1 MAAIPYQTALIVGA
15 GSGLS
20 AALARLFVSK
30 GLKLGLVA
38 RDTDKLKDLAGQ
50 TGAKLFRCDAT
61 NPAGVEKLFTEV
73 DQQLGGADVVI
84 YNVAGRVRG
93 SLVDLDPK
101 DVAFALNAGAFG
113 GFLVAQQALKRM
125 LVKQQGALFFTGATA
140 SIKGN
145 AQSAPFAM
153 GKFALRALAQSAAR
167 EFQPQNIHVA
177 HFIIDGAIRPANV
190 PVSPGQRE
198 DMIDPD
204 AIAQIY
210 FDFLAQP
217 RGAWS
222 FEVDLRTFIEKF

>member
-1 MAAIPYQTALIVGA
+1 MTTFPYKTALIVGA

-20 AALARLFVSK
+20 AALARLLSAK
-30 GLKLGLVA
+30 GLQIGLAA
-38 RDTDKLKDLAGQ
+38 RNVDKLAGLAAQ
-50 TGAKLFRCDAT
+50 TNAKLFKADAT
-61 NPAGVEKLFTEV
+61 DPDAVATLFASV
-73 DQQLGGADVVI
+73 DQELGGADVVI

-93 SLVDLDPK
+93 SLTDLDPK

-113 GFLVAQQALKRM
+113 GFLVAQQAIRRM
-125 LVKQQGALFFTGATA
+125 RAKGQGALFFTGATA

-167 EFQPQNIHVA
+167 EYSPHNIHVA
-177 HFIIDGAIRPANV
+177 HFIIDGAIRPGNV
-190 PVSPGQRE
+190 PPGPGRE

-204 AIAQIY
+204 AIAQTY

-222 FEVDLRTFIEKF
+222 FEADLRTFVEKF

>member
-1 MAAIPYQTALIVGA
+1 MTTFPYKTALIVGA

-20 AALARLFVSK
+20 AALARLLSAK
-30 GLKLGLVA
+30 GLQIGLAA
-38 RDTDKLKDLAGQ
+38 RNVDKLTGLTGQ
-50 TGAKLFRCDAT
+50 TNAKLFKADAT
-61 NPAGVEKLFTEV
+61 DPDAVASLFASV
-73 DQQLGGADVVI
+73 DQELGGADIVI

-93 SLVDLDPK
+93 PLTDLDPK

-113 GFLVAQQALKRM
+113 GFLVAQQAIRRM
-125 LVKQQGALFFTGATA
+125 LAKGQGALFFTGATA

-167 EFQPQNIHVA
+167 EYSPHNIHVA
-177 HFIIDGAIRPANV
+177 HFIIDGAIHPANV
-190 PVSPGQRE
+190 PPSPGRE

-204 AIAQIY
+204 AIAQTY
-210 FDFLAQP
+210 YDFLAQP

-222 FEVDLRTFIEKF
+222 FEADLRTFVEKF